1 MLYEMNSFFSGNSY
15 SFQECYGCDSSWCPD
30 DCNSIMWRCS
40 GDICEHKELFPLNYS
55 DLFLTLLIFGTTT
68 LSTLSGVGGGAIDVL
83 ILMLVGG
90 FPLEAAVPLALCDV
104 FGACIVKFG
113 YFVKRRNPL
122 NNFRYL
128 PNYKIVLLFVPLYGT
143 FAYVGY
149 LLNSYSPY
157 FLTLLVLL
165 VVLCVS
171 LYKSLMK
178 LLVLYRKNSAF
189 YVKERA
195 EIDGIYDVLVEKERL
210 VLEEEVTL
218 YMDYAQVKVSK
229 YDLELYGINRRREKL
244 FGLLF
249 VNALCIALNLILL
262 IFTFLKLIDAV
273 LFFGIQLLFTCSIIF
288 FVVCYIYVDIGLV
301 KGNGKSVGSMDTIVW
316 SWFNILKL
324 IIASS
329 VTGVVSSYVGIGG
342 GMIMNPILV
351 SMKVSPHVVLA
362 TYSVS
367 AFYSVTIAIFQ
378 YIILGNI
385 SLFYSFLFFFCGICG
400 ALCGVLLLHFMNSQ
414 KAIVWCMVFLFLL
427 SIMMVFVSFLMDLQK
442 IGWDIGVLS
451 S

>member
-1 MLYEMNSFFSGNSY
+1 
-15 SFQECYGCDSSWCPD
+15 
-30 DCNSIMWRCS
+30 MWRCF
-40 GDICEHKELFPLNYS
+40 DDVCEHKELFPLNYS
-55 DLFLTLLIFGTTT
+55 DLFLMLLIFGTTM

-143 FAYVGY
+143 FAYIGY

-157 FLTLLVLL
+157 FLTLLVLF

-171 LYKSLMK
+171 LYKSLVK
-178 LLVLYRKNSAF
+178 LIVLYRNNSAF

-195 EIDGIYDVLVEKERL
+195 EIDGIYDVLVEKESIAS
-210 VLEEEVTL
+210 EQKITL
-218 YMDYAQVKVSK
+218 YMDYAQVNVSK
-229 YDLELYGINRRREKL
+229 YELELYGINRRREKL

-249 VNALCIALNLILL
+249 VNALCIALNLVLL
-262 IFTFLKLIDAV
+262 IFTFLKLIDPV
-273 LFFGIQLLFTCSIIF
+273 LFFGIQLLFTVCVVF
-288 FVVCYIYVDIGLV
+288 FVVCYIYVDNGV
-301 KGNGKSVGSMDTIVW
+301 GNGSMDTIVW

-329 VTGVVSSYVGIGG
+329 VTGIVSSYVGIGG

-400 ALCGVLLLHFMNSQ
+400 ALCGVFLLHFMNSQ
-414 KAIVWCMVFLFLL
+414 KAIIWCMIILFLL
-427 SIMMVFVSFLMDLQK
+427 SIIMVFVSFFLELQDLQDLQDLQEIRWN
-442 IGWDIGVLS
+442 IGILS

>member
-1 MLYEMNSFFSGNSY
+1 MNSFFSGNTY
-15 SFQECYGCDSSWCPD
+15 SFQECD
-30 DCNSIMWRCS
+30 DCNSIMMRCVN
-40 GDICEHKELFPLNYS
+40 DVCIHKDLFPLNYS
-55 DLFLTLLIFGTTT
+55 DVFLALLIFGTTT

-83 ILMLVGG
+83 ILMLVGD
-90 FPLEAAVPLALCDV
+90 FPLDMAVPLALCDV
-104 FGACIVKFG
+104 FGACIVKFS

-143 FAYVGY
+143 FAYIGY
-149 LLNSYSPY
+149 LLNAYSPY
-157 FLTLLVLL
+157 FLTLLVLFL
-165 VVLCVS
+165 VLCVS
-171 LYKSLMK
+171 LYKSLVK
-178 LLVLYRKNSAF
+178 LIVLYRKSSAS
-189 YVKERA
+189 YIKERA
-195 EIDGIYDVLVEKERL
+195 EIDGIYDVLVEKESL
-210 VLEEEVTL
+210 VFEEEVTL

-229 YDLELYGINRRREKL
+229 YDFQLYSIKRRREKL

-249 VNALCIALNLILL
+249 VNSLCMALNLVLL
-262 IFTFLKLIDAV
+262 FFTLLKLIDAF
-273 LFFGIQLLFTCSIIF
+273 LFFGIQLLFILCIVF
-288 FVVCYIYVDIGLV
+288 FVVCYIYLDRH
-301 KGNGKSVGSMDTIVW
+301 VGDTIIW
-316 SWFNILKL
+316 SWFNVLKL
-324 IIASS
+324 IVASC
-329 VTGVVSSYVGIGG
+329 VTGVVSSYVGVGG

-378 YIILGNI
+378 YIILGNV
-385 SLFYSFLFFFCGICG
+385 SLFYACLFFFSGISG

-427 SIMMVFVSFLMDLQK
+427 SILMVFVSFLMELQDLQE

>member
-1 MLYEMNSFFSGNSY
+1 MNSFFSGNSY
-15 SFQECYGCDSSWCPD
+15 SFQECYGCDSSWCPG

-40 GDICEHKELFPLNYS
+40 GDICMHKELFPLNYS

-90 FPLEAAVPLALCDV
+90 FPLEMAVPLALCDV
-104 FGACIVKFG
+104 YGACIVKFG

-143 FAYVGY
+143 FVYVGY

-157 FLTLLVLL
+157 FLTLLVLF
-165 VVLCVS
+165 VVLFIS

-178 LLVLYRKNSAF
+178 LLVLYRNSSSV

-195 EIDGIYDVLVEKERL
+195 EIDGIYDVLVEKESITL
-210 VLEEEVTL
+210 EEVTL

-229 YDLELYGINRRREKL
+229 YDLDLYGIHRRREKL

-249 VNALCIALNLILL
+249 VNSLCIALNLILL
-262 IFTFLKLIDAV
+262 FFTFLKLINAV
-273 LFFGIQLLFTCSIIF
+273 LFFGIQLLFVCFVLF
-288 FVVCYIYVDIGLV
+288 FVVCYIYIDRNIG
-301 KGNGKSVGSMDTIVW
+301 DTIIW

-324 IIASS
+324 IVASS

-367 AFYSVTIAIFQ
+367 AFYSVTIAILQ
-378 YIILGNI
+378 YIILGKNFL
-385 SLFYSFLFFFCGICG
+385 LFYAFLFFFCGIFG

-414 KAIVWCMVFLFLL
+414 KAIIWCMVFLFLI
-427 SIMMVFVSFLMDLQK
+427 SIFMVFLNLVLEIQDLQDLQEIIRY
-442 IGWDIGVLS
+442 IGIFS

>member
-1 MLYEMNSFFSGNSY
+1 MNAIFSGNAY
-15 SFQECYGCDSSWCPD
+15 FFQECYDCADSWCPE

-40 GDICEHKELFPLNYS
+40 GDICMHKELFPLNYS
-55 DLFLTLLIFGTTT
+55 DLFLVLLIFGTTT

-90 FPLEAAVPLALCDV
+90 FPLEMAVPLALCDV

-165 VVLCVS
+165 VVLCIS

-178 LLVLYRKNSAF
+178 LLVLYRNNSAF

-195 EIDGIYDVLVEKERL
+195 EIDGIYDVLVEKESITL
-210 VLEEEVTL
+210 EEVTL

-229 YDLELYGINRRREKL
+229 YELELYGINRRREKL

-249 VNALCIALNLILL
+249 VNGLCVALNLVLL

-273 LFFGIQLLFTCSIIF
+273 LFFGIQLLFTSFIIF
-288 FVVCYIYVDIGLV
+288 FVVCYIYVDNGKWI
-301 KGNGKSVGSMDTIVW
+301 GNGSGGRNGRMDTIVW
-316 SWFNILKL
+316 SWFNIMKL

-414 KAIVWCMVFLFLL
+414 KAIVWCMVILFLL
-427 SIMMVFVSFLMDLQK
+427 SILMVFVSFFLELQE
-442 IGWDIGVLS
+442 IRWNTGVLS

>member
-1 MLYEMNSFFSGNSY
+1 MNSLFSGNAY
-15 SFQECYGCDSSWCPD
+15 SFQECYGCDSSWCPG

-40 GDICEHKELFPLNYS
+40 DDICMHKDLFPLNYS
-55 DLFLTLLIFGTTT
+55 DLFLMLLIFGTTT

-90 FPLEAAVPLALCDV
+90 FPLEMAVPLALCDV
-104 FGACIVKFG
+104 YGACIVKFG

-143 FAYVGY
+143 FVYVGY

-165 VVLCVS
+165 LVLCVS

-178 LLVLYRKNSAF
+178 LLVLYRNSSSV

-195 EIDGIYDVLVEKERL
+195 EIDGIYDVLVEKESISL
-210 VLEEEVTL
+210 EEVTL

-229 YDLELYGINRRREKL
+229 YDLDLYGIHRRREKL

-249 VNALCIALNLILL
+249 VNSLCIALNLILL
-262 IFTFLKLIDAV
+262 FFTFLKLINAV
-273 LFFGIQLLFTCSIIF
+273 LFFGIQLLFVCFVLF
-288 FVVCYIYVDIGLV
+288 FVVCYIYIDRNIG
-301 KGNGKSVGSMDTIVW
+301 DTIIW

-324 IIASS
+324 IVASS

-367 AFYSVTIAIFQ
+367 AFYSVTIAILQ
-378 YIILGNI
+378 YIILGKNFL
-385 SLFYSFLFFFCGICG
+385 LFYAFLFFFCGVSG
-400 ALCGVLLLHFMNSQ
+400 ALCGVFLLHFMNSQ
-414 KAIVWCMVFLFLL
+414 KAIIWCMVFLFLI
-427 SIMMVFVSFLMDLQK
+427 SIFMVFLNLVLEIQDLQE
-442 IGWDIGVLS
+442 IIRYIRVFS